1 MSVLVTD
8 DPLALNDIVSDYSDA
23 CEIVHC
29 DIGWC
34 IPPAVAP
41 LILEYPASAA
51 HLDSVDASAVRVA
64 A

>member
-1 MSVLVTD
+1 MSVLVTV
-8 DPLALNDIVSDYSDA
+8 DPLALGDIVSDYSDA

>member
-1 MSVLVTD
+1 M
-8 DPLALNDIVSDYSDA
+8 SDYSGA
-23 CEIVHC
+23 YEIVHC

-34 IPPAVAP
+34 IPPAVAS

-51 HLDSVDASAVRVA
+51 WLDCFDASAVRVA

>member
-1 MSVLVTD
+1 MSVLVTG
-8 DPLALNDIVSDYSDA
+8 DPLALDDIVSDYSDA

-41 LILEYPASAA
+41 LILEYPATAA
-51 HLDSVDASAVRVA
+51 RLDSVDASAVRVA

>member
-1 MSVLVTD
+1 MSVLVAV
-8 DPLALNDIVSDYSDA
+8 DPLALDDIVSDCSDV

-34 IPPAVAP
+34 MSPAVAP
-41 LILEYPASAA
+41 LILGYPASAT